1 MPKDAF
7 NQTTRI
13 NHTAAS
19 PDLEGYDYYTY
30 KVFKADMYE
39 KNSFSIPVDWSYLVL
54 FEPKWYEAGYFQFY
68 TYVQPRDMPDDTDTN
83 PTATSSSDS
92 SSFLKI

>member
-13 NHTAAS
+13 NRTETS
-19 PDLEGYDYYTY
+19 PELEGYDYYTY

-68 TYVQPRDMPDDTDTN
+68 TYVEPREGALDGN
-83 PTATSSSDS
+83 ASANASSDS